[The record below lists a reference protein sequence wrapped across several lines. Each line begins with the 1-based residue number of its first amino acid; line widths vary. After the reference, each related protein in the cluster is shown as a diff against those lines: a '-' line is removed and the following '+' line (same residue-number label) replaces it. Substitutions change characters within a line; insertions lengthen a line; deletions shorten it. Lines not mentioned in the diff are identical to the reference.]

1 MMNKFFIIEY
11 ATHSQIDK
19 DAALLIITEH
29 EASTEAL
36 LNVLK
41 LKK

>member
-19 DAALLIITEH
+19 DAALLITEH